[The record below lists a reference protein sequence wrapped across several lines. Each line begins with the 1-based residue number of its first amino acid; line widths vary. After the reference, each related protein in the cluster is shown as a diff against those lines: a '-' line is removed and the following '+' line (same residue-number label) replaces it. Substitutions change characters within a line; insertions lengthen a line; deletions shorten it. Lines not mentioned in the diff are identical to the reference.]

1 MTAQPALSMPAFIH
15 LIFRTL
21 SPNDPSGP
29 CEESSNQDRMSQSG
43 SVQNYNSFIQT
54 GDDMHSQ
61 LTLLFASAVSST
73 SANPLQYF

>member
-1 MTAQPALSMPAFIH
+1 MTAQAALSMPAFIH
-15 LIFRTL
+15 LIFPTL
-21 SPNDPSGP
+21 SLNDPSGP

-54 GDDMHSQ
+54 RDDMHPQ
-61 LTLLFASAVSST
+61 LSLLFPSAVLST